1 MDGRDFGPHRS
12 VHVPPPLL
20 SGLAM
25 ESHRLGAA
33 AAAGRIPP
41 SPGHLGAGHPA
52 ALHTGKFLSSAM
64 NLHSHHSKC
73 RSNCALLI
81 LFKKNC
87 FIYDKTQGAFE
98 LLSFAA
104 LFTFVNIFLFCDI
117 CEDFREIM
125 FKCAACFVNGDLYI
139 I

>member
-1 MDGRDFGPHRS
+1 MDGRDFGHPRS

-52 ALHTGKFLSSAM
+52 SIHSGKFLSSAI
-64 NLHSHHSKC
+64 NLHSHHSEYIFNISWRKIFFFHLNG
-73 RSNCALLI
+73 S
-81 LFKKNC
+81 
-87 FIYDKTQGAFE
+87 IY
-98 LLSFAA
+98 
-104 LFTFVNIFLFCDI
+104 N
-117 CEDFREIM
+117 
-125 FKCAACFVNGDLYI
+125 
-139 I
+139 

>member
-81 LFKKNC
+81 LFKKTVLFMIKRKARSNFC
-87 FIYDKTQGAFE
+87 LLQHCLHLLTSSYFVTFAKTLE
-98 LLSFAA
+98 
-104 LFTFVNIFLFCDI
+104 
-117 CEDFREIM
+117 
-125 FKCAACFVNGDLYI
+125 K
-139 I
+139 